1 MSAGAVSW
9 LTNAVQIGFVIGAL
23 AASFVNLPDMVPL
36 RWLMAGSAI
45 LAAVSNLA
53 LLLASGAETAIAAR
67 FLTGLALAGVY
78 PSAMKL
84 IARWFLKG
92 RGIALGCIIGA
103 LTLGSA
109 FPHLV
114 RAFTGGLDWRLVVV
128 AASVATLG
136 GALLMA
142 LFAEEG
148 PHPFSRATFDPRQI
162 GRIFRNRAVTLA
174 NIGYFGHMWEL
185 YAMWGWIL
193 AYVHAVQG
201 AQAGLPGPGASL
213 LTFAVIASGVLGCLL
228 GGVMS
233 DRIGRTATTALMMMA
248 SGFCALAIGFVF
260 DGPPWLFI
268 AVAVVWGVTA
278 IGDSAQF
285 SAIVTEVTDSRF
297 VGTALALQLGL
308 GFALT
313 VITVRLV
320 PVVAAALGSWQW
332 AFLIL
337 APGPIIGT
345 IAILILRRLPE
356 AARIAHG
363 RR

>member
-1 MSAGAVSW
+1 
-9 LTNAVQIGFVIGAL
+9 
-23 AASFVNLPDMVPL
+23 
-36 RWLMAGSAI
+36 
-45 LAAVSNLA
+45 
-53 LLLASGAETAIAAR
+53 
-67 FLTGLALAGVY
+67 
-78 PSAMKL
+78 
-84 IARWFLKG
+84 
-92 RGIALGCIIGA
+92 
-103 LTLGSA
+103 
-109 FPHLV
+109 
-114 RAFTGGLDWRLVVV
+114 
-128 AASVATLG
+128 
-136 GALLMA
+136 
-142 LFAEEG
+142 
-148 PHPFSRATFDPRQI
+148 
-162 GRIFRNRAVTLA
+162 
-174 NIGYFGHMWEL
+174 
-185 YAMWGWIL
+185 MWGWIL
-193 AYVHAVQG
+193 AYVHAAQG

-268 AVAVVWGVTA
+268 AVAVVWGVTV